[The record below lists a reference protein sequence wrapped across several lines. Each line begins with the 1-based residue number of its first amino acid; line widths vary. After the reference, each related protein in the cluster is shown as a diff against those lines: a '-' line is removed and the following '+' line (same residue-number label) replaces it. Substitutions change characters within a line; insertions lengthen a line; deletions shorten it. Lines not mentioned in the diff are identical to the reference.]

1 MDMLRVTESRG
12 GERLMR
18 TQANARLVGAFILGA
33 LVLAITAV
41 AVLGSGRLF
50 RKTHP
55 FILVFRGNIN
65 GLRVGAPVKI
75 KGVTIGSVID
85 IQLRLNLGLESVT
98 NSHGG
103 IQIPVLIEI
112 DENRIRRGASD
123 LTISQDV
130 RRAVQQG
137 LRAQL
142 AM

>member
-50 RKTHP
+50 RTTHP
-55 FILVFRGNIN
+55 FILVFRGNVN

-75 KGVTIGSVID
+75 KGVTIGSVTD
-85 IQLRLNLGLESVT
+85 VELRLDFGLEGVGS
-98 NSHGG
+98 SQGG
-103 IQIPVLIEI
+103 IKIPVLIEL
-112 DENRIRRGASD
+112 DESRIRHGSN
-123 LTISQDV
+123 LP
-130 RRAVQQG
+130 G
-137 LRAQL
+137 LKI
-142 AM
+142 